1 MIPNLVQTRIQI
13 WVNLGADRDFTDFR
27 FSWNSYLV
35 DRLLDMTKEGGT
47 ESAWAYVAYQQ
58 KNQRSTKRST
68 NERPI
73 TNISADYVEEREV
86 KRIDQGSGLVFG
98 AVVKSLL
105 TVDKTLETKAR
116 KSS

>member
-1 MIPNLVQTRIQI
+1 
-13 WVNLGADRDFTDFR
+13 
-27 FSWNSYLV
+27 
-35 DRLLDMTKEGGT
+35 MTKEGGT

-86 KRIDQGSGLVFG
+86 KRLDQGRGLLLDI
-98 AVVKSLL
+98 AV
-105 TVDKTLETKAR
+105 
-116 KSS
+116 